1 MIIEWRS
8 GHSRVESSLHSW
20 PAALRADHDHDLSP
34 TLFGGVY
41 SAMDS
46 LAAAGVLASE
56 QSSAAERE
64 AAYVSIESCLRAAA
78 EGGGDDTR
86 LAAVELAVACSEPLA
101 SSVLCAPSS
110 RVGAVEWRRASLLL
124 VEMAK
129 LDPIAVCGKTIRR
142 NDEGSKPV
150 FAVWTASGTAFAEML
165 AKGKDEWDLDDAVT
179 AAVNAAWWVCFYQ
192 VGASAVLGPIGEG
205 YEMEILGEF
214 LAAVPYWGTS
224 NDRFVP
230 LALLCVDL
238 LREPAGQPEAVLAGA
253 WKVVC
258 MVAVGRPLNGRA
270 IWEAG
275 VVGVMQ
281 TALRQYTPIERV
293 SISEGQLVPTGLFI
307 GIKDVRRVRRVCR
320 CGRYPG
326 AAGRRSCGY
335 CHLDAG
341 RLPGAWAARRR
352 ERLRSDVRRA
362 QHTGEPEPE
371 LSASQ
376 ADRLQAAERRSRHLP
391 LPAGASVLAFTGCLF
406 GAGLV
411 LPCGLV

>member
-1 MIIEWRS
+1 MAVWALGVGE
-8 GHSRVESSLHSW
+8 SRALSLHSW

-165 AKGKDEWDLDDAVT
+165 AKGKDER
-179 AAVNAAWWVCFYQ
+179 
-192 VGASAVLGPIGEG
+192 VGPRRCGHGG
-205 YEMEILGEF
+205 
-214 LAAVPYWGTS
+214 
-224 NDRFVP
+224 
-230 LALLCVDL
+230 
-238 LREPAGQPEAVLAGA
+238 GQ
-253 WKVVC
+253 
-258 MVAVGRPLNGRA
+258 RR
-270 IWEAG
+270 
-275 VVGVMQ
+275 VVGV
-281 TALRQYTPIERV
+281 LL
-293 SISEGQLVPTGLFI
+293 SG
-307 GIKDVRRVRRVCR
+307 
-320 CGRYPG
+320 
-326 AAGRRSCGY
+326 
-335 CHLDAG
+335 G
-341 RLPGAWAARRR
+341 RLG
-352 ERLRSDVRRA
+352 
-362 QHTGEPEPE
+362 G
-371 LSASQ
+371 
-376 ADRLQAAERRSRHLP
+376 
-391 LPAGASVLAFTGCLF
+391 AGANR
-406 GAGLV
+406 
-411 LPCGLV
+411 

>member
-1 MIIEWRS
+1 MAPFGGLGTRE
-8 GHSRVESSLHSW
+8 SRVERALW

-307 GIKDVRRVRRVCR
+307 GIKDVLE
-320 CGRYPG
+320 Y
-326 AAGRRSCGY
+326 AEYAGVDVIPAL
-335 CHLDAG
+335 LDAG
-341 RLPGAWAARRR
+341 AVDIAISTLAAYQELGQPDDASVCVVTYGALNILENLNLSSAQAKPIVSK
-352 ERLRSDVRRA
+352 LRSAGVGIFRYLLVR
-362 QHTGEPEPE
+362 
-371 LSASQ
+371 
-376 ADRLQAAERRSRHLP
+376 
-391 LPAGASVLAFTGCLF
+391 LF
-406 GAGLV
+406 
-411 LPCGLV
+411 